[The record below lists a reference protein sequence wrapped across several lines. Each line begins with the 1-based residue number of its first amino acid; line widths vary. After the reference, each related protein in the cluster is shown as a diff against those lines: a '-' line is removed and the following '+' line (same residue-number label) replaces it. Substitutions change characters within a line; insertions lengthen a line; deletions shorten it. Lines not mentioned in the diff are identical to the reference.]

1 MHLGMCLCVHV
12 FVQERQRKKERA
24 ERDRVGWVQKY
35 SSTLGKSGH
44 SFYYTVKIPL
54 E

>member
-1 MHLGMCLCVHV
+1 MCL
-12 FVQERQRKKERA
+12 FGKYRGNER

-44 SFYYTVKIPL
+44 CFYYTVKIPL